1 MKDRIYL
8 MRDWFFTEEFTEDM
22 IVDTMDVS
30 LAQTVSLPHTCKE
43 TPYHY
48 FDEHTYQM
56 VSCYQKI
63 LYAPEGWQGKRL
75 LLTFEAVGHEAEVY
89 VNGKKM
95 AEHHCGYTAFTID
108 ISEALNYGA
117 DNLLTVRVDSNETL
131 DQPPFGFVIDY
142 MTYGGIYRDVY
153 LEVKNSI
160 YIEDIFLKPKFAETV
175 TTKGMD
181 AKAIA
186 QMQVSG
192 ILASEVTY
200 SVKAQEAIS
209 AGQVGIRQIVDDQVV
224 LEAPI
229 ATTSFSTPV
238 ADVMLWDIESPKV
251 YEVTTQLLYQGQV
264 VGREQFLSYE

>member
-1 MKDRIYL
+1 M
-8 MRDWFFTEEFTEDM
+8 
-22 IVDTMDVS
+22 
-30 LAQTVSLPHTCKE
+30 
-43 TPYHY
+43 
-48 FDEHTYQM
+48 
-56 VSCYQKI
+56 
-63 LYAPEGWQGKRL
+63 
-75 LLTFEAVGHEAEVY
+75 
-89 VNGKKM
+89 
-95 AEHHCGYTAFTID
+95 
-108 ISEALNYGA
+108 NYGA

-186 QMQVSG
+186 QMQVFG

-209 AGQVGIRQIVDDQVV
+209 AGQVGIRRSWMIR
-224 LEAPI
+224 
-229 ATTSFSTPV
+229 SFWKPRSQRHPL
-238 ADVMLWDIESPKV
+238 AH
-251 YEVTTQLLYQGQV
+251 QLRMSCSGILKAQ
-264 VGREQFLSYE
+264 RSMR

>member
-160 YIEDIFLKPKFAETV
+160 YIEDIL
-175 TTKGMD
+175 
-181 AKAIA
+181 
-186 QMQVSG
+186 
-192 ILASEVTY
+192 
-200 SVKAQEAIS
+200 
-209 AGQVGIRQIVDDQVV
+209 
-224 LEAPI
+224 
-229 ATTSFSTPV
+229 
-238 ADVMLWDIESPKV
+238 
-251 YEVTTQLLYQGQV
+251 
-264 VGREQFLSYE
+264 